1 MWKSIRIRKT
11 VRVRLHLPVGCRVC
25 VWNGGGQAHK
35 NVYGRIVEVN
45 MTRKE
50 ELFSD
55 YESVKDK
62 AVCVT
67 LVGRG
72 LVDG

>member
-1 MWKSIRIRKT
+1 
-11 VRVRLHLPVGCRVC
+11 
-25 VWNGGGQAHK
+25 
-35 NVYGRIVEVN
+35 